1 MEQEWSQNK
10 NTNKN
15 INKNMEMG
23 AETGFL
29 TPTHRYDDIINLPHP
44 ISHIHPPMPIEA
56 RAAQFMP
63 CSPDRACGGNQGGRR
78 EGIWKSGKSKKRRSP
93 GYNEI
98 RKTTMLT
105 YFYSEVILVSVS

>member
-1 MEQEWSQNK
+1 MSRNKNTNK

-23 AETGFL
+23 AETEFL

-44 ISHIHPPMPIEA
+44 ISRIHQPMPIEA

-63 CSPDRACGGNQGGRR
+63 FAALTGHCLLYTSGSRR
-78 EGIWKSGKSKKRRSP
+78 R
-93 GYNEI
+93 
-98 RKTTMLT
+98 
-105 YFYSEVILVSVS
+105 

>member
-29 TPTHRYDDIINLPHP
+29 TPTHRDDDIINLPH
-44 ISHIHPPMPIEA
+44 PIEA

-63 CSPDRACGGNQGGRR
+63 FAALTGHAEAIRETARR
-78 EGIWKSGKSKKRRSP
+78 HMEKW
-93 GYNEI
+93 E
-98 RKTTMLT
+98 
-105 YFYSEVILVSVS
+105 E

>member
-15 INKNMEMG
+15 MEMG
-23 AETGFL
+23 AETEFL

-44 ISHIHPPMPIEA
+44 ISRIHPPMSIEA

-63 CSPDRACGGNQGGRR
+63 FAALTGHA
-78 EGIWKSGKSKKRRSP
+78 EA
-93 GYNEI
+93 I
-98 RKTTMLT
+98 RKTARRHI
-105 YFYSEVILVSVS
+105 EKWEE

>member
-1 MEQEWSQNK
+1 MEQEMSRNKNTNK

-23 AETGFL
+23 AETEFL

-44 ISHIHPPMPIEA
+44 ISRIHQPMPIEA

-63 CSPDRACGGNQGGRR
+63 FAALTGHAEAISETARR
-78 EGIWKSGKSKKRRSP
+78 HMEK
-93 GYNEI
+93 
-98 RKTTMLT
+98 
-105 YFYSEVILVSVS
+105 

>member
-15 INKNMEMG
+15 MEMG
-23 AETGFL
+23 AETEFL

-44 ISHIHPPMPIEA
+44 ISRTHTPMSMEA

-63 CSPDRACGGNQGGRR
+63 FAA
-78 EGIWKSGKSKKRRSP
+78 
-93 GYNEI
+93 
-98 RKTTMLT
+98 LT
-105 YFYSEVILVSVS
+105 GHAEVIRETARRHMEKWEE

>member
-15 INKNMEMG
+15 MEMG
-23 AETGFL
+23 AETEFL

-44 ISHIHPPMPIEA
+44 ISRTHTPMSMEV

-63 CSPDRACGGNQGGRR
+63 FAALTGHAEAIRETARR
-78 EGIWKSGKSKKRRSP
+78 HMEKW
-93 GYNEI
+93 E
-98 RKTTMLT
+98 
-105 YFYSEVILVSVS
+105 E

>member
-23 AETGFL
+23 AETEFL

-44 ISHIHPPMPIEA
+44 ISRIHQPMPIEA

-63 CSPDRACGGNQGGRR
+63 FAALTGHAEAIRETARR
-78 EGIWKSGKSKKRRSP
+78 HMEKW
-93 GYNEI
+93 E
-98 RKTTMLT
+98 
-105 YFYSEVILVSVS
+105 E

>member
-15 INKNMEMG
+15 MEMG
-23 AETGFL
+23 AETEFL

-44 ISHIHPPMPIEA
+44 ISRMHPPMSMEA

-63 CSPDRACGGNQGGRR
+63 FAALTGHAEAIRETARR
-78 EGIWKSGKSKKRRSP
+78 HMEKW
-93 GYNEI
+93 E
-98 RKTTMLT
+98 
-105 YFYSEVILVSVS
+105 E

>member
-15 INKNMEMG
+15 MEMG
-23 AETGFL
+23 AETEFL

-44 ISHIHPPMPIEA
+44 ISRIHPPMSIEA

-63 CSPDRACGGNQGGRR
+63 FAALTGHVEAIRETARR
-78 EGIWKSGKSKKRRSP
+78 HMEKW
-93 GYNEI
+93 E
-98 RKTTMLT
+98 
-105 YFYSEVILVSVS
+105 E

>member
-1 MEQEWSQNK
+1 MEQEMSRNKNTNK

-23 AETGFL
+23 AETEFL

-44 ISHIHPPMPIEA
+44 ISRIHQPMPIEA

-63 CSPDRACGGNQGGRR
+63 FAALTGHAEAIR
-78 EGIWKSGKSKKRRSP
+78 ETAKRHV
-93 GYNEI
+93 E
-98 RKTTMLT
+98 KW
-105 YFYSEVILVSVS
+105 EE

>member
-15 INKNMEMG
+15 MEMG
-23 AETGFL
+23 AETEFL

-44 ISHIHPPMPIEA
+44 ISRTHTPMSMEA

-63 CSPDRACGGNQGGRR
+63 FAALTGHAEAIRETARR
-78 EGIWKSGKSKKRRSP
+78 HMEKL
-93 GYNEI
+93 E
-98 RKTTMLT
+98 
-105 YFYSEVILVSVS
+105 E